1 MSITIAQLVAVHFHV
16 YNRLV
21 IIVKYRSA
29 LHAIILMG
37 VAAAS
42 ETLIG
47 EYMCT
52 IGGGGGAAPPKN
64 SLERTMIQRKV
75 SSANTVTY
83 TAQYILQ

>member
-37 VAAAS
+37 GAAAS

-52 IGGGGGAAPPKN
+52 IGGGGAAPPKN